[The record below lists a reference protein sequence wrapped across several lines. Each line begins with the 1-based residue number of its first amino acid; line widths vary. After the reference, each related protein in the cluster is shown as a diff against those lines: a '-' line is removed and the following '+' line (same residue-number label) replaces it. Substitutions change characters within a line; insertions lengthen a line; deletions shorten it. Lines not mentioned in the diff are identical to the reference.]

1 MKSCSIHDL
10 LRLALPFGTKVLAGN
25 AGLGRHVE
33 HAVSLRAT
41 LPAFPMLRGG
51 ELVVLSVQEALAL
64 DDGLTLTRIV
74 RRLGGVAVA
83 AIAVVGAADD
93 EALEAADSA
102 GLPLLQLPAQVTP
115 RSVERDVLLLL
126 DKPEMQI
133 ERRADQLYG
142 ELTHHIARGAGI
154 EAVLCTVHEVTG
166 RAVAYYDAAREL
178 RMQYGSYPAPAIF
191 AALRPE
197 AGRQVMGRD
206 TLIIRAIG
214 KSALPLGYIALGGST
229 IDLWDELAAERAATA
244 LALELSKQQA
254 VQAVEARA
262 SGDLLRG
269 LIDGYPLDISILHQQ
284 ASDLGYDLKFPHVAV
299 LIAPIGSTT
308 TTEELRRRL
317 QQELVAQQTNA
328 PFVEYENMVLCLYP
342 DDERLVRIRKL
353 LAVLSEDLM
362 IGAGISAPAA
372 NAANWQRAY
381 TEAQQALALGR
392 QLFGPNNITAFGDL
406 HVYRLLAELRGSP
419 SLSNFHHSI
428 LGPLVEY
435 DRRHNTTLL
444 DTLEGYFAAQGNLR
458 EAAEQLA
465 IHRNTLLYR
474 LRRIGQ
480 IGQIDL
486 ERTEDA
492 LALQIALKAHRILT
506 LPGANGSN
514 GHIANG
520 SYGNGKLE

>member
-1 MKSCSIHDL
+1 
-10 LRLALPFGTKVLAGN
+10 
-25 AGLGRHVE
+25 
-33 HAVSLRAT
+33 
-41 LPAFPMLRGG
+41 MLRGG

-74 RRLGGVAVA
+74 RRLGSVAVA

-93 EALEAADSA
+93 EALQAADDA
-102 GLPLLQLPAQVTP
+102 GLPLLQLPAQATP

-142 ELTHHIARGAGI
+142 ELTHQIARGDGI

-166 RAVAYYDAAREL
+166 RAVAFYDAGREL

-191 AALRPE
+191 ATVRPE
-197 AGRQVMGRD
+197 AGRQVIGRD
-206 TLIIRAIG
+206 IIIIRAIG
-214 KSALPLGYIALGGST
+214 KNALPLGYIALGGGM
-229 IDLWDELAAERAATA
+229 IDLWDELAADRAATA
-244 LALELSKQQA
+244 LALELSKLQA

-269 LIDGYPLDISILHQQ
+269 LIDGLPLDMSILHQQ
-284 ASDLGYDLKFPHVAV
+284 ASDLGYDLSNAHVAV
-299 LIAPIGSTT
+299 LIAPVGITPT
-308 TTEELRRRL
+308 IDVLRQRL
-317 QQELVAQQTNA
+317 QQELVTQQINA
-328 PFVEYENMVLCLYP
+328 PFVENEHTVLCLYP
-342 DDERLVRIRKL
+342 DDERLARVRKL
-353 LAVLSEDLM
+353 LAALSLDLT
-362 IGAGISAPAA
+362 IGAGVSAPAA
-372 NAANWQRAY
+372 NAASWQRAY

-392 QLFGPNNITAFGDL
+392 QLFGPDNITAFSDL
-406 HVYRLLAELRGSP
+406 HVYRLLAELRGAA
-419 SLSNFHHSI
+419 SLANFHQSI
-428 LGPLVEY
+428 LGALVEY

-444 DTLEGYFAAQGNLR
+444 ETLEGYFATQGNLR
-458 EAAEQLA
+458 EAAEGLA

-492 LALQIALKAHRILT
+492 LALQIALKAHRLLT

-520 SYGNGKLE
+520 HIANVTQSANGNGKLE